1 MANEKVT
8 LLDLT
13 FNTSEGLDGLDALIA
28 KSLELAET
36 KKQLTTTLKDEQKQ
50 VEAAGKAF
58 KAGAISQDDYK
69 KTVEN
74 STKVQ
79 VELTKQ
85 INVVNRSIT
94 DNNQEIKANTT
105 LMLSQEDSVDAL
117 RAQLAK
123 NTKELNAMSAATR
136 NNTEEGKALVTETK
150 EISDRLKEM
159 EKAVGDNRRNVGNYA
174 DSIDEALKNTKG
186 LSGATGTLAS
196 AMSTGTAG
204 VKAFSAAL
212 KANPLVAV
220 VSVVL
225 LLVSSIE
232 KLIKRNSE
240 AAASLKAAFAPFQVI
255 FTRILDGLTNMLS
268 GVANAFEWITTKV
281 VGLLDTIGLISEE
294 TKKAGQAAAGLSKA
308 ELDIYEAETKNLV
321 TLSAMSRELANQKTI
336 VGDQLKTAK
345 ERNEAAQKG
354 ISILK
359 QMEAAEVAVL
369 QQKYDQIK
377 AQNELSYTSKEDRR
391 AEMQALADLQAK
403 QAEYTDKRKELE
415 NQASGLI
422 AQENAKNAAAYK
434 ASEVAKAQA
443 AIKAATEA
451 ELAKRAL
458 QEQTIKQMETALTKL
473 NLSIAEKEVTDDGG
487 KQRIKN
493 AELTAK
499 QELAIEKEML
509 NQGLITQQ
517 EYLAREQEI
526 NAQRLQVM
534 RDETDRFNAERVASF
549 EASANKELEIQ
560 YYKLQQGLISREE
573 YENAETQL
581 RIEARELRNKM
592 EEEQD
597 ALDRERRAMD
607 EANRKEIEMNEISNQ
622 YELRQVQ
629 LDAQYQQEM
638 AAAEKIGADTTLVQ
652 QKYEQ
657 AKEKLTK
664 ERVNS
669 ELTMTAGLAG
679 QMSDLLGEESAA
691 GKAFGVV
698 QATINTYLGA
708 TKALAQGGIAGIAQ
722 AAIVIA
728 FGMKQVMNIAKQKDP
743 DTKVNTSVK
752 KYAKGGTIKGKSH
765 AQGGVKFVGDNGQ
778 TFEAEGGENVYILKK
793 TASAEINALSD
804 LNVAYGGKSFHTSI
818 PSKFAEGGTVVNMLT
833 PLAPKFKKGDRITG
847 VADMQQFSN
856 SELNSVNNTVNRS
869 DVKFEKGGKIE
880 KVLANPSISNFD
892 TVNNPFS
899 SSSVR
904 NQKFAKGGRV
914 NNYTYKGGDTFKTV
928 SMPTYSRGGSVSSVW
943 NTNKYEALNNI
954 SNVDVFSAVSNTH
967 NYISSSGLY
976 KFADGGMVSTISE
989 ANRLQRQVDNVQ
1001 LSKESISQLAAV
1013 VIEAVSAM
1021 PSPIVSVHDIDTAQ
1035 NEVNVVQSFA
1045 TY

>member
-1 MANEKVT
+1 MASEKVT
-8 LLDLT
+8 LLDLS

-36 KKQLTTTLKDEQKQ
+36 KKQLTATLKDEQKQ
-50 VEAAGKAF
+50 VADAGKAF
-58 KAGAISQDDYK
+58 KAGAITQDEYK

-94 DNNQEIKANTT
+94 DNNQDIKANTT
-105 LMLSQEDSVDAL
+105 LMVSQEDSVNAL

-136 NNTEEGKALVTETK
+136 NNTAEGKALVAETK

-174 DSIDEALKNTKG
+174 ESIDEALKNTKG

-196 AMSTGTAG
+196 ALSTGTTG
-204 VKAFSAAL
+204 VKTFSAAL

-220 VSVVL
+220 VSAVL

-240 AAASLKAAFAPFQVI
+240 AANSLKAAFAPFEVI
-255 FTRILDGLTNMLS
+255 FSRILDGLTNMLS
-268 GVANAFEWITTKV
+268 GVAKAFEWITTKV
-281 VGLLDTIGLISEE
+281 VGLLDAIGLISEE
-294 TKKAGQAAAGLSKA
+294 TKKAGESAAQLSKA
-308 ELDIYEAETKNLV
+308 ELAIYEAETKNLV
-321 TLSAMSRELANQKTI
+321 TLSAMSRELANQRTI
-336 VGDQLKTAK
+336 VGDQLKSAK

-354 ISILK
+354 IAILK
-359 QMEAAEVAVL
+359 QMEKAELDVL

-434 ASEVAKAQA
+434 ASEAAKAQA
-443 AIKAATEA
+443 AIKAATKA
-451 ELAKRAL
+451 ENAKRAL
-458 QEQTIKQMETALTKL
+458 QQQTIKQMEEALTKL
-473 NLSIAEKEVTDDGG
+473 NLSIQEKEVTDDGG
-487 KQRIKN
+487 KQRIRN
-493 AELTAK
+493 AELIAK
-499 QELAIEKEML
+499 EELNIEKEML
-509 NQGLITQQ
+509 KQGLITQQ
-517 EYLAREQEI
+517 EYNAREQEI
-526 NAQRLQVM
+526 RAQQLQVQ
-534 RDETDRFNAERVASF
+534 RDETDRFNAERIANF
-549 EASANKELEIQ
+549 EAVANKELEIQ
-560 YYKLQQGLISREE
+560 HYKLQQGLISREE

-581 RIEARELRNKM
+581 RIEARELRAQM

-607 EANRKEIEMNEISNQ
+607 EANRKELEMANISSQ

-629 LDAQYQQEM
+629 LDAQYAQEI
-638 AAAEKIGADTTLVQ
+638 AAAERVGADTTLIQ
-652 QKYEQ
+652 KKYEK
-657 AKEKLTK
+657 AKEDLTRA
-664 ERVNS
+664 RVNA
-669 ELTMTAGLAG
+669 ELTMSAGLAG
-679 QMSDLLGEESAA
+679 QLSDLLGEESAA

-708 TKALAQGGIAGIAQ
+708 TKALAQGGILGIAQ
-722 AAIVIA
+722 AAVVIA
-728 FGMKQVMNIAKQKDP
+728 FGMKQVMSIAKQKDP

-778 TFEAEGGENVYILKK
+778 AFEAEGGENIYILKK
-793 TASAEINALSD
+793 SASEEINALSD
-804 LNVAYGGKSFHTSI
+804 LNVAHGGKSFRATPAPMVAPHTR
-818 PSKFAEGGTVVNMLT
+818 FADDG
-833 PLAPKFKKGDRITG
+833 
-847 VADMQQFSN
+847 
-856 SELNSVNNTVNRS
+856 SVNRDMIVSLITPKYDKSKTVER
-869 DVKFEKGGKIE
+869 
-880 KVLANPSISNFD
+880 VLSMPSINKFD
-892 TVNNPFS
+892 TTNNTFN
-899 SSSVR
+899 R
-904 NQKFAKGGRV
+904 TNQKFANGGKV
-914 NNYTYKGGDTFKTV
+914 NNYSYKSGDSFSNVYMPKYSQGG
-928 SMPTYSRGGSVSSVW
+928 RVSSVW
-943 NTNKYEALNNI
+943 NTNEYKALNTI
-954 SNVDVFSAVSNTH
+954 SNVDVFSTVSNTH
-967 NYISSSGLY
+967 NYMSSSGLY
-976 KFADGGMVSTISE
+976 KFADGGMAASISE
-989 ANRLQRQVDNVQ
+989 SNRIKQQVDSVQ
-1001 LSKESISQLAAV
+1001 LSKESIAQLAAV
-1013 VIEAVSAM
+1013 VVEAVAAM
-1021 PSPIVSVHDIDTAQ
+1021 PNPVVSVHDIDSAQ
-1035 NEVNVVQSFA
+1035 NEVSVVRSFA